1 MYKLIL
7 LVILIPFLSWGSE
20 NTILERYIST
30 ALQNNLAL
38 KQQDFAYQKS
48 VSALKE
54 ARGLFL
60 PSLEI
65 QARYSRAGGGRT
77 IDIPVDQFLNP
88 VYQTLNAILQ
98 QNVFPEDI
106 QGETIVFLRE
116 EEHETKIRA
125 VQPIFQTDIYYNYKI
140 KDNLQNLEQLSKQA
154 YARLLIAH
162 VKSSYYNYLKTLEI
176 VKLLQRTQELLEE
189 NLRVNEKLVEIQK
202 STRDVVFRSQ
212 ADLSFLEKQQA
223 DAEKGQVMAQAYF
236 NFLLNLP
243 QDQIIETISLDSLP
257 SPLLITLSD
266 AEITALQNREEVKQ
280 LSYAIEAA
288 QNGVKLNRGKFLPNV
303 FAVFDYGYQGEFYRF
318 SEQDDFWMASAILQ
332 WNLFNG
338 FQDKRKIQQAR
349 LEQKKLETRQLELQ
363 NQIKLEVRDAYYG
376 VGVALKNLQSSE
388 DQLRSQQKSFE
399 IVDKKYQQGMA
410 LQVEYLDARNSYIRS
425 EIDLIMARFDYYI
438 SHANLERITGSYPLS
453 SHSLKHSEQEH

>member
-1 MYKLIL
+1 MG
-7 LVILIPFLSWGSE
+7 WASE
-20 NTILERYIST
+20 NTVLDQYLST
-30 ALQNNLAL
+30 ALHNNLAL
-38 KQQDFAYQKS
+38 KQRDFSYQKS

-65 QARYSRAGGGRT
+65 NARYSRAGGGRT

-98 QNVFPEDI
+98 QNVFPENI
-106 QGETIVFLRE
+106 QSETILFMRE

-125 VQPIFQTDIYYNYKI
+125 VQPVFQTDIYYNYKM
-140 KDNLQNLEQLSKQA
+140 KDNLQQIEQLSKQT
-154 YARLLIAH
+154 YARLLVSD
-162 VKSSYYNYLKTLEI
+162 VKFSYYNYLKTLEI
-176 VKLLQRTQELLEE
+176 EKLLQRTQELLEE
-189 NLRVNEKLVEIQK
+189 NLRVNEKLVEVEK

-223 DAEKGQVMAQAYF
+223 DAEKGRVMAQAYF

-243 QDQIIETISLDSLP
+243 QDQAIEAIRLDSVP
-257 SPLLITLSD
+257 PPLLIGLSD
-266 AEITALQNREEVKQ
+266 AESTALQNREEVKQ
-280 LSYAIEAA
+280 LTYAIEAA
-288 QNGVKLNRGKFLPNV
+288 KNGVKLNQGQFLPQV

-338 FQDKRKIQQAR
+338 FQDKQKIEQAR
-349 LEQKKLETRQLELQ
+349 LEQEKLEARQQELQ
-363 NQIKLEVRDAYYG
+363 NQIKLEVRDGYYG
-376 VGVALKNLQSSE
+376 VLVALKNFQSSE
-388 DQLRSQQKSFE
+388 DQLKSQQKSFE
-399 IVDKKYQQGMA
+399 IIDKKYQQGMA

-425 EIDLIMARFDYYI
+425 EIDLIVARFDYYI
-438 SHANLERITGSYPLS
+438 SQAKLERITGSY
-453 SHSLKHSEQEH
+453 SLPPISMEKSK

>member
-154 YARLLIAH
+154 FARLLIAH

-243 QDQIIETISLDSLP
+243 QDQIIETISLESLP

>member
-1 MYKLIL
+1 MYKFIFLLIGIPL
-7 LVILIPFLSWGSE
+7 LCVRAE
-20 NTILERYIST
+20 NTVLERYIET

-38 KQQDFAYQKS
+38 KQQDFEYRKS
-48 VSALKE
+48 VASLQQ

-60 PSLEI
+60 PSFEI
-65 QARYSRAGGGRT
+65 QARYSRADGGRT

-88 VYQTLNAILQ
+88 VYQTLNALLQ

-106 QGETIVFLRE
+106 QAETITFLRE

-125 VQPIFQTDIYYNYKI
+125 VQPIFQSDIYYNYKI
-140 KDNLQNLEQLSKQA
+140 KDKLQNLENLSKQA
-154 YARLLIAH
+154 YARALVAD
-162 VKSSYYNYLKTLEI
+162 VKSSYFNYLKTLEI

-212 ADLSFLEKQQA
+212 ADLSYLEKQQA

-236 NFLLNLP
+236 NFLLNFP
-243 QDQIIETISLDSLP
+243 QNQSIETIQIDPLP
-257 SPLLITLSD
+257 APLLLPLS
-266 AEITALQNREEVKQ
+266 EIEVQALQNREEIKQ
-280 LSYAIEAA
+280 LDYAIEAA
-288 QNGVKLNRGKFLPNV
+288 ENGVKLNRGRFLPNV

-318 SEQDDFWMASAILQ
+318 SDQDDFWMASAILQ

-338 FQDKRKIQQAR
+338 FQDQKKIEQAR
-349 LEQKKLETRQLELQ
+349 LEEKKLEARQLEIQ

-376 VGVALKNLQSSE
+376 VRVALKNLQSSE
-388 DQLRSQQKSFE
+388 DQLRSQKKSFE
-399 IVDKKYQQGMA
+399 IIDKKYQQGMA

-425 EIDLIMARFDYYI
+425 EIDLIVARFDYYI
-438 SHANLERITGSYPLS
+438 SQAKLERISGSYPLS
-453 SHSLKHSEQEH
+453 LQSLQKPQQAN

>member
-1 MYKLIL
+1 MYKLSL
-7 LVILIPFLSWGSE
+7 LVILIPFLSQSSE
-20 NTILERYIST
+20 TTILERYIST

-154 YARLLIAH
+154 YARLLISD

-223 DAEKGQVMAQAYF
+223 DAKRGQIMAQAYF
-236 NFLLNLP
+236 NFLLNQP
-243 QDQIIETISLDSLP
+243 QDQSIQTISLDSLL
-257 SPLLITLSD
+257 SPVLITLLD

-280 LSYAIEAA
+280 IRYAIDAA
-288 QNGVKLNRGKFLPNV
+288 KNGVNLNRGKFLPSV

-318 SEQDDFWMASAILQ
+318 SQQDDFWMASAILQ

-338 FQDKRKIQQAR
+338 FQDQQKIQQAR
-349 LEQKKLETRQLELQ
+349 LEQKKIEARQLELQ

-376 VGVALKNLQSSE
+376 VRVALKNLQASE

-425 EIDLIMARFDYYI
+425 EIDVIVARFDYYI
-438 SHANLERITGSYPLS
+438 SQAILERITASYPLS
-453 SHSLKHSEQEH
+453 SHSQKDFEQEN